1 MTDHQIE
8 ALRKLGRRFDAA
20 PAMAAAVTSR
30 LLVVHIDARRA
41 YGDRD
46 WGVSWG
52 RHALTRRR
60 GQWADHRPDGGEVPV
75 DVDTV
80 KRILEA
86 APEGEAQPPWMLES
100 LPADPA
106 DARELPFAMNLAYLT
121 ASGLTDV
128 LPVRLIW
135 DIQTTRQGKER
146 Q

>member
-1 MTDHQIE
+1 MD
-8 ALRKLGRRFDAA
+8 
-20 PAMAAAVTSR
+20 AAVTGR
-30 LLVVHIDARRA
+30 LLVVRIDARRA
-41 YGDRD
+41 YGGMD

-52 RHALTRRR
+52 THTLTRRH
-60 GQWADHRPDGGEVPV
+60 GQWTDRRPDGEETLV

-80 KRILEA
+80 KRILGA

-100 LPADPA
+100 LPADPTT
-106 DARELPFAMNLAYLT
+106 ARELPFAMSLAYLT